1 MPPGTPFN
9 AFALPYRIRVDAF
22 TQLPSQDVQ
31 PSLHLLTHTHTDHV
45 NGLASKSFGSVVY
58 CSRDAKEMLLKHESS
73 MERELYHE
81 QLIPEKMRMY
91 SHLKVVPV
99 TRPDGSRCFIGARD
113 LLVRGFCFVVLM
125 TYSCHVEDFT
135 PEHAHYCRTRTR

>member
-58 CSRDAKEMLLKHESS
+58 CSRDAKEMLLKHESF

-81 QLIPEKMRMY
+81 QLKPEKTRMY

-113 LLVRGFCFVVLM
+113 LLVCGFFSRCINNLLVP
-125 TYSCHVEDFT
+125 VETFT
-135 PEHAHYCRTRTR
+135 PEHAHYY